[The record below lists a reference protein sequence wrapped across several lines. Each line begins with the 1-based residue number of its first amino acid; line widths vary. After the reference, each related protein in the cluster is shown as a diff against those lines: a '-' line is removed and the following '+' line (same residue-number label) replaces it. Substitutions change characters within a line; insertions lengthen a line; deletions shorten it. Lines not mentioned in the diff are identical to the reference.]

1 MPILQERKPRHSQGM
16 AFAHPVAELGLS
28 LKLHFRTSTFSV
40 SQSRQKRTLSWAQ
53 STGRR
58 RWHCH
63 CHSLIPSFIHCTNTS
78 GAPYVPGAAQHNG
91 ENSGEGQTH
100 GGGDVCVCANV
111 CKRVSVRACVCD
123 CVWGPGSTLPV
134 PSL

>member
-1 MPILQERKPRHSQGM
+1 MPILQERKPRHGQGM

-28 LKLHFRTSTFSV
+28 LKLHFWTSTFSV

-78 GAPYVPGAAQHNG
+78 GAPICLVLHSTMERTRVRVRHTA
-91 ENSGEGQTH
+91 
-100 GGGDVCVCANV
+100 GGMY
-111 CKRVSVRACVCD
+111 VSVRMCV
-123 CVWGPGSTLPV
+123 
-134 PSL
+134 